1 MKHMIQEVMADMAEG
16 MPAVVIALAA
26 LAVLLVMVKIV

>member
-1 MKHMIQEVMADMAEG
+1 MKHMIQEVMADITDG